1 MSCME
6 DKRWPIK
13 NSNDLQSFSKN
24 KIFENIIQFSNSKK
38 SRFDF

>member
-1 MSCME
+1 ME

-13 NSNDLQSFSKN
+13 NSNDSQSFNKN
-24 KIFENIIQFSNSKK
+24 KIFESIIKFSNSKK